1 MNKDPYGQLA
11 SALYSTVGKHTR
23 QALGGVGA
31 VLGTITGTGLKLD
44 DFKHE
49 FQDYLVAELPGL
61 LSVPG
66 HMETGTMMQSGQLNW
81 ENKQTSFNFDETEIE
96 DARLSLAFRRR
107 RTWSGRMRQSW
118 RRMKEAGP
126 CSAAAGSSILTQA
139 NLSCRRPV
147 KWPWPADEKEAWV
160 LWCEKAIRTPRYRH
174 LIYSRDYGSE
184 LEELIG
190 SGNRAIQESEI
201 RRMVS
206 ETLLADARTQNV
218 DQFVFEWEGESCR
231 FACRITNIRDEEAV
245 LEGSVG

>member
-1 MNKDPYGQLA
+1 MANLFPETEDMVWEDATELETYEG
-11 SALYSTVGKHTR
+11 S
-23 QALGGVGA
+23 GA
-31 VLGTITGTGLKLD
+31 VFGRSWKF
-44 DFKHE
+44 DFDAGE
-49 FQDYLVAELPGL
+49 FVMSPTRKMAL
-61 LSVPG
+61 
-66 HMETGTMMQSGQLNW
+66 
-81 ENKQTSFNFDETEIE
+81 
-96 DARLSLAFRRR
+96 
-107 RTWSGRMRQSW
+107 
-118 RRMKEAGP
+118 
-126 CSAAAGSSILTQA
+126 
-139 NLSCRRPV
+139 
-147 KWPWPADEKEAWV
+147 ADEKEAWV